1 MTATA
6 ARVRM
11 RFKWFLLSLRID
23 VIVSVARPGT
33 AMG

>member
-1 MTATA
+1 
-6 ARVRM
+6 M